1 MKQIW
6 APWRMEYILGDKSN
20 DCIFCHNLSVKQS
33 KKKLILYHGKF
44 SLVML
49 NRYPYTNCHL
59 LVAPGK
65 HTDTLEGLTREES
78 LNFFLTLRKSVSI
91 LKKAIKPDGF
101 NIGMNLGRIAGA
113 GVAGGAVAAAADASK
128 AGRWEHRGGVCVD
141 GGDGG
146 VRGGDEGGVGRINR
160 NCIAPYSDCLL

>member
-65 HTDTLEGLTREES
+65 HTDTLEGLTRKGW
-78 LNFFLTLRKSVSI
+78 LDVFVTLRKSVSI

-113 GVAGGAVAAAADASK
+113 GVEDHLHFHIVPRWSGDTNFMPVLAESVVVPEHLVK
-128 AGRWEHRGGVCVD
+128 AYERLAPFF
-141 GGDGG
+141 
-146 VRGGDEGGVGRINR
+146 R
-160 NCIAPYSDCLL
+160 NF